1 VRQGGAPLSVPAGAR
16 EATDGPLTAGQA
28 YAWTIAVRDAA
39 GNTTSVDA
47 AVTVPTA
54 RVASAS
60 PGVRPT
66 LRWKAMPKAA
76 YYNLQLFRS
85 GRKVLTA
92 WPSRARYTL
101 PRTWRLNGRT
111 HRLIAGV
118 YRWYVWPGYGPP
130 AQHRYGRLLAKG
142 KVTVAP
148 PAARRKQ

>member
-1 VRQGGAPLSVPAGAR
+1 
-16 EATDGPLTAGQA
+16 
-28 YAWTIAVRDAA
+28 
-39 GNTTSVDA
+39 
-47 AVTVPTA
+47 
-54 RVASAS
+54 
-60 PGVRPT
+60 
-66 LRWKAMPKAA
+66 MPKAA

-92 WPSRARYTL
+92 WPSRPRYTL

-142 KVTVAP
+142 KVTVTP
-148 PAARRKQ
+148 PAARKKKELRSGRAARGTG